1 MQPLK
6 TKTKYERENY
16 GFVVTIEAPVKSAT
30 KGAASYSLPVK
41 LKTYPLIS
49 PAAVPDCPATVVTF
63 IPFILPNNSKL
74 SLLSFT
80 II

>member
-41 LKTYPLIS
+41 LKT
-49 PAAVPDCPATVVTF
+49 
-63 IPFILPNNSKL
+63 
-74 SLLSFT
+74 
-80 II
+80 

>member
-16 GFVVTIEAPVKSAT
+16 EVTIEAPGKSAT

-41 LKTYPLIS
+41 LKT
-49 PAAVPDCPATVVTF
+49 
-63 IPFILPNNSKL
+63 
-74 SLLSFT
+74 
-80 II
+80 